1 MTAGGAPVRLPK
13 GHMSQEEF
21 DALGYPSI
29 PSHWTKEWMLEQIEL
44 EKVDPRVNP
53 NLLLEETS
61 QEFWDNMSRKP
72 YAKAILKSE
81 RHWSKRRNAWLRQF
95 EQVEMANAL
104 RSELAEELENC
115 PAELKR
121 MVQPMLKYKIAEI
134 AVGTS
139 LRAARQ
145 QCVPLSTI
153 LQREEQ
159 VQELRSLRQRLD
171 LGGAKE
177 AERLLQEFTARAK
190 DRLKLTQEEEAH
202 RSETMV
208 VDTDTMAKLM
218 TRAQKLRK
226 DGYVSWE
233 QGSVE
238 EAFESWCESEACLF
252 RKRLQPEDLAGNKMI
267 DDLHSILLKNIS
279 QAAIKLGHWSDALQA
294 ADDALAIDDED
305 HKAWFR
311 RACAL
316 EGLGRYREATDA
328 LLRIEGI
335 AVGRVDRR
343 RIEKDVQARRKQ
355 IVLLESKHEGTEKL
369 ALQRALQ
376 QGVFGREAE
385 AVEDQELEA
394 LEEELKQLEEEE
406 AQLEADGEGPD
417 AGYPPFA
424 EGDRVVTLENLGDIS
439 AGHQGSVVEVDKDGD
454 IKVLF
459 DGQTEAQ
466 LIFHVD
472 FDTLALAG
480 TVPTPAAPSVEKKYL
495 THEGACDLLEALAS
509 AYDDPGFQRQVSKLC
524 RDVRWNVKEFT
535 THLPKV
541 ALEVQR
547 WVLPRWGFDPTTV
560 GAREAE
566 VALAAAKERSTA
578 ARQEQLQRLSDEVTR
593 SLFGEMYPV
602 VFQKGAASAPAP

>member
-1 MTAGGAPVRLPK
+1 MTAGAPVRLPK

-115 PAELKR
+115 PPELKR

-134 AVGTS
+134 ALGTS

-145 QCVPLSTI
+145 QRVPLSTI

-159 VQELRSLRQRLD
+159 VQDLRSLRQRLD
-171 LGGAKE
+171 AGGAKE

-190 DRLKLTQEEEAH
+190 DRLKLTQEEASS

-252 RKRLQPEDLAGNKMI
+252 RKRLRPEDVAGNKMI
-267 DDLHSILLKNIS
+267 DDLHSILLKNVS

-294 ADDALAIDDED
+294 ADDALAIDEED

-316 EGLGRYREATDA
+316 EGLGRYGEATAA
-328 LLRIEGI
+328 LTRIDGI
-335 AVGRVDRR
+335 AVGRADRG
-343 RIEKDVQARRKQ
+343 RIEKDVMARRKQ
-355 IVLLESKHEGTEKL
+355 IALLESKHEGTEKL

-385 AVEDQELEA
+385 GVEDQDLEA

-406 AQLEADGEGPD
+406 AQLD
-417 AGYPPFA
+417 AEVPSAVSTPFA

-439 AGHQGSVVEVDKDGD
+439 AGQQGSVVEVDKDGD

-480 TVPTPAAPSVEKKYL
+480 AMPTPSAPSVEKKYL

-535 THLPKV
+535 AHLPKV

-547 WVLPRWGFDPTTV
+547 WVLPRWGFDPTTL

-566 VALAAAKERSTA
+566 VALAAAKERSTG
-578 ARQEQLQRLSDEVTR
+578 ARQEQLQRLADEVTR

-602 VFQKGAASAPAP
+602 VFQKGAVSAPTC